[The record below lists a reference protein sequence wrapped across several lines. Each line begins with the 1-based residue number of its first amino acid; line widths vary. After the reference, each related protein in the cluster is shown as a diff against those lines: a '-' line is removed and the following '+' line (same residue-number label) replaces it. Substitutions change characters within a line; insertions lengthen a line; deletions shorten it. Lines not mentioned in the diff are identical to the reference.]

1 MDDLIRDKI
10 GVLGPESLID
20 TLANSGARVVGG
32 PSFVTAALDLRQRP
46 DSGEVFP
53 LLLVRQNSAGFDKW
67 VQRHALSTRTAM
79 FGSPVPEGVTEIG
92 PGQRLADVVRG
103 LGMSVA
109 VDESI
114 IFTDDGDLT
123 VAQRPAPERTGSAG
137 ASSAVPHRLGGVGS
151 GHESV
156 HSSPPVGAGV
166 SGGGSAPS
174 AAGAAEVRGASPV
187 GSAPPAPAPPVGR
200 HHSIHNSNIEETT
213 ADFANASLDT
223 MPQSIVPVQPPAPP
237 SAPPAPPS
245 RPPMPQSGPA
255 GSPSPQAPR
264 PGSVGHHIGESLV
277 AGEMQVTDHGDHTDL
292 FGDDDPYTDRR
303 RGQMADMLIAYARKG
318 GVGKTTEALALAN
331 RAANRG
337 LRTVLIDG
345 NRGQGDLR
353 SILRLMKNR
362 MPSVF
367 DAAVSGD
374 YARAIIPPSTLNRY
388 RPDNLEEVR
397 FAFVSA
403 PPVAEL
409 TDPTLVTAEVY
420 RRVVAEARARADL
433 VIFDTQ
439 IVEAHDTTGIIDRLV
454 IPELRAGAW
463 GLGLCDLSLSG
474 LKNLVEY
481 NKTLMTRHGVKRD
494 RLLIA
499 LNRIFPETPYR
510 QEVMQ
515 RQLSPAGIFLGAVQV
530 DPMIT
535 DQVNRGH
542 IPGDGGVF
550 DEMLDAVLYRVTGRE
565 EFDPDI
571 ARARNAALAKSKAPR
586 RRGFLGLGRKSRS

>member
-1 MDDLIRDKI
+1 
-10 GVLGPESLID
+10 
-20 TLANSGARVVGG
+20 
-32 PSFVTAALDLRQRP
+32 
-46 DSGEVFP
+46 
-53 LLLVRQNSAGFDKW
+53 
-67 VQRHALSTRTAM
+67 
-79 FGSPVPEGVTEIG
+79 
-92 PGQRLADVVRG
+92 
-103 LGMSVA
+103 
-109 VDESI
+109 
-114 IFTDDGDLT
+114 
-123 VAQRPAPERTGSAG
+123 
-137 ASSAVPHRLGGVGS
+137 
-151 GHESV
+151 
-156 HSSPPVGAGV
+156 
-166 SGGGSAPS
+166 
-174 AAGAAEVRGASPV
+174 
-187 GSAPPAPAPPVGR
+187 
-200 HHSIHNSNIEETT
+200 
-213 ADFANASLDT
+213 
-223 MPQSIVPVQPPAPP
+223 
-237 SAPPAPPS
+237 
-245 RPPMPQSGPA
+245 
-255 GSPSPQAPR
+255 
-264 PGSVGHHIGESLV
+264 
-277 AGEMQVTDHGDHTDL
+277 MQVTDQGDHTDL
-292 FGDDDPYTDRR
+292 FGEDDPYMDRR

-353 SILRLMKNR
+353 SILRLVKNR

-374 YARAIIPPSTLNRY
+374 CARAIIPPSTLNKY

-403 PPVAEL
+403 PPATEL

-420 RRVVAEARARADL
+420 RRVVAEARSRADL

-481 NKTLMTRHGVKRD
+481 NKTLMKRHGVSRD

-535 DQVNRGH
+535 DQINRGH

-565 EFDPDI
+565 EFDPEI
-571 ARARNAALAKSKAPR
+571 ARARNLAQAQAKAPR
-586 RRGFLGLGRKSRS
+586 RRGFLGLGRKARS